1 MITMTTGKVQVTL
14 QSPDLH
20 FTHTHGAASGRTK
33 VELDTRLIRWS
44 SLLRRCPAL
53 MMTIRRL
60 LGTCIYK
67 SAPHGMPLERG
78 KRFRGSSAGGHGG
91 HRHHRDPRSCRG
103 QRGSPVTIGSEW
115 GDGGLQRCAT

>member
-53 MMTIRRL
+53 MMTSWKL
-60 LGTCIYK
+60 HTNQHLMACLSKGAKGLGAQVLGAMGAI
-67 SAPHGMPLERG
+67 G
-78 KRFRGSSAGGHGG
+78 
-91 HRHHRDPRSCRG
+91 
-103 QRGSPVTIGSEW
+103 TIGTL
-115 GDGGLQRCAT
+115 GAAGAKGALQ